1 MTFLSGFDPPE
12 EGENLVLF
20 WGNFPMLINMIS
32 QESYI
37 HTFYNQQMHVDL
49 HINAS

>member
-37 HTFYNQQMHVDL
+37 LKDAQHFVVNKCM
-49 HINAS
+49 